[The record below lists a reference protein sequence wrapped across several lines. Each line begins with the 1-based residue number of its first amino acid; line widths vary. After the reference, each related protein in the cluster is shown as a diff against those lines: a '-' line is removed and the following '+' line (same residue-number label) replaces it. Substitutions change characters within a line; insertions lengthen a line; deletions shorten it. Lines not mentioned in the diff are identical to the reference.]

1 MTPKTTEQLFWEM
14 YAIMQ
19 DMAEQFRQLSHT
31 KSLPTPDYVTQ
42 YVANR
47 CNVSVDEIT
56 TRSRKQDI
64 AEARQLLSALLK
76 IGLRLSARQVGTM
89 VGNYN
94 HATVLHSINK
104 VSTRY
109 AIYPMYRNSVDKMI
123 ERLFSEDQDYVKAR
137 IKDPHLDSR
146 DLYAKF
152 KTA

>member
-1 MTPKTTEQLFWEM
+1 M

-19 DMAEQFRQLSHT
+19 DIAEQFRQLSHT

-89 VGNYN
+89 VGNYD

-137 IKDPHLDSR
+137 IRDPKLDSR
-146 DLYAKF
+146 DLYANMK
-152 KTA
+152 

>member
-19 DMAEQFRQLSHT
+19 DMAEQFRQLSHI

-137 IKDPHLDSR
+137 IRDPKLDSR

-152 KTA
+152 KLT

>member
-31 KSLPTPDYVTQ
+31 KSLPTPDYVTR

-76 IGLRLSARQVGTM
+76 FGLRLSARQVGTM
-89 VGNYN
+89 VGNYD

-123 ERLFSEDQDYVKAR
+123 EHLFSEDQDYVKAR
-137 IKDPHLDSR
+137 IRDPHLDSR

-152 KTA
+152 KMT